1 MLAHISVMVLQ
12 SDLWASGLGLV
23 LEFGLGLGPGK
34 ALLPFFLCFF
44 LFVCLSLV
52 CFNKRILKFLFQH

>member
-44 LFVCLSLV
+44 FLLVCLFVCLWFV
-52 CFNKRILKFLFQH
+52 LKKEY